1 MCAQG
6 RCSSRVRH
14 RRYSL
19 LRAPREMQR
28 AGRRRGWPRPSV
40 VFSWPGVVPG
50 SGSVDLVSIWDGVLV
65 SIWCRCW
72 CRATGRTHSASSSLA
87 AGRSRPRPPPRR
99 ARPRRSRPSER
110 TAVAEIRL
118 PVRPAASA
126 CLCGRDEGGWRRSPR
141 CRWRASA
148 WRTATTTSAQ
158 AAAAAARLGA
168 GEPRGGGEPACAARG
183 VRDPRRPRGRLA
195 GEERSSLEGGAVEGS
210 RAVEPGGWSVRFRL
224 GSIWGRS

>member
-1 MCAQG
+1 VCAQG

-65 SIWCRCW
+65 SMLVSIWCRCW
-72 CRATGRTHSASSSLA
+72 CRATGRAHSASSSLA

-99 ARPRRSRPSER
+99 ARPWRQRSARRSAPRQPR
-110 TAVAEIRL
+110 
-118 PVRPAASA
+118 SA
-126 CLCGRDEGGWRRSPR
+126 CLCG
-141 CRWRASA
+141 
-148 WRTATTTSAQ
+148 
-158 AAAAAARLGA
+158 
-168 GEPRGGGEPACAARG
+168 
-183 VRDPRRPRGRLA
+183 PRRPRPTA
-195 GEERSSLEGGAVEGS
+195 AERSARRRGALAARGRRVGGSVDDSRSTARWMARWS
-210 RAVEPGGWSVRFRL
+210 RAVSIGIDLGEKQGSEVRTGPTCKDVGPHGRAFDGRKCHREVISKHSVEVGGEN
-224 GSIWGRS
+224 